1 MGTSGEQ
8 WRVIGALASTL
19 DERIGAMS
27 ASLVLIKH
35 NGEQVDVALKHPKTI
50 IGRHTDC
57 QIRIPDVSVS
67 RQHCELSVT
76 DGRVV
81 IRDLGSSNG
90 TFVNRRRIS
99 STELA
104 PADLI
109 NVGKFIFVIRIDGK
123 PEAIDSED
131 SLEDGMAT
139 QAPAVVQTPAP
150 KPASKPAPKP
160 VPQPANAKSGRGSLT
175 DPNAD
180 SSVVDFDFL
189 DEKDAPKL

>member
-1 MGTSGEQ
+1 MRT
-8 WRVIGALASTL
+8 R
-19 DERIGAMS
+19 ERIGAMS
-27 ASLVLIKH
+27 ASLVLVKQS
-35 NGEQVDVALKHPKTI
+35 GEQVEVSLKHAKTI

-67 RQHCELSVT
+67 RQHCEISVA

-81 IRDLGSSNG
+81 VRDLGSSNG
-90 TFVNRRRIS
+90 TYVNRRRIS

-109 NVGKFIFVIRIDGK
+109 NVGKFIFVVRLDGK
-123 PEAIDSED
+123 PEAIDSD
-131 SLEDGMAT
+131 DALEDGMAT
-139 QAPAVVQTPAP
+139 QAGSAIATAQPVAPPPKPKAQPLPAT
-150 KPASKPAPKP
+150 KPASAGMGK
-160 VPQPANAKSGRGSLT
+160 GSLV
-175 DPNAD
+175 DANSD

>member
-1 MGTSGEQ
+1 MT
-8 WRVIGALASTL
+8 
-19 DERIGAMS
+19 

-35 NGEQVDVALKHPKTI
+35 SQEQVEVPLKHAKTI

-57 QIRIPDVSVS
+57 AIRIPDVSVS
-67 RQHCELSVT
+67 RQHCELSMA

-90 TFVNRRRIS
+90 TYVNRRRIS

-109 NVGKFIFVIRIDGK
+109 NVGKFVFVVRIDGK
-123 PEAIDSED
+123 PEAIDPQD

-139 QAPAVVQTPAP
+139 QVAATVAPAAAPVKVPP
-150 KPASKPAPKP
+150 KPATKPPQKPASAAAGK
-160 VPQPANAKSGRGSLT
+160 GSLL
-175 DPNAD
+175 DANSD

>member
-1 MGTSGEQ
+1 MT
-8 WRVIGALASTL
+8 
-19 DERIGAMS
+19 

-35 NGEQVDVALKHPKTI
+35 SGEQVDVALKHPKTI

-57 QIRIPDVSVS
+57 TIRIPDVSVS
-67 RQHCELSVT
+67 RQHCEISVT
-76 DGRVV
+76 DGRVA

-90 TFVNRRRIS
+90 TYVNRRRIS

-109 NVGKFIFVIRIDGK
+109 NVGKFVFVVRIDGK
-123 PEAIDSED
+123 PEGIDSQD

-139 QAPAVVQTPAP
+139 QVAATVAPSPVVTKPLP
-150 KPASKPAPKP
+150 KSVPKAAGSASGK
-160 VPQPANAKSGRGSLT
+160 GSLI
-175 DPNAD
+175 DANSD
-180 SSVVDFDFL
+180 SSVADFDFL

>member
-1 MGTSGEQ
+1 MT
-8 WRVIGALASTL
+8 AA
-19 DERIGAMS
+19 
-27 ASLVLIKH
+27 LVLIKH
-35 NGEQVDVALKHPKTI
+35 SGEQVEVPLKHPKTI

-67 RQHCELSVT
+67 RQHCEIAVA

-81 IRDLGSSNG
+81 VRDLGSSNG
-90 TFVNRRRIS
+90 TYVNRRRIS

-109 NVGKFIFVIRIDGK
+109 NVGKFIFVVRLDGK
-123 PEAIDSED
+123 PEAIDSD
-131 SLEDGMAT
+131 DALEDGMAT
-139 QAPAVVQTPAP
+139 QVAATLTAPQPVAVPP
-150 KPASKPAPKP
+150 KPQPRQASKPASAGLGK
-160 VPQPANAKSGRGSLT
+160 GSLV
-175 DPNAD
+175 DANSD

>member
-1 MGTSGEQ
+1 MTAALVLVKHSGEQ
-8 WRVIGALASTL
+8 IEVP
-19 DERIGAMS
+19 
-27 ASLVLIKH
+27 
-35 NGEQVDVALKHPKTI
+35 LKHAKTI

-67 RQHCELSVT
+67 RQHCEIAVA

-81 IRDLGSSNG
+81 VRDLGSSNG
-90 TFVNRRRIS
+90 TYVNRRRIS

-109 NVGKFIFVIRIDGK
+109 NVGKFIFVVRLDGK
-123 PEAIDSED
+123 PEAIDSD
-131 SLEDGMAT
+131 DALEDGMAT
-139 QAPAVVQTPAP
+139 QVAATVTAPQPVVPPKPQSKPQA
-150 KPASKPAPKP
+150 KPASKA
-160 VPQPANAKSGRGSLT
+160 ANAGMGKGSLV
-175 DPNAD
+175 DANSD

>member
-1 MGTSGEQ
+1 MTAALVLVKHSGEQ
-8 WRVIGALASTL
+8 IEVP
-19 DERIGAMS
+19 
-27 ASLVLIKH
+27 
-35 NGEQVDVALKHPKTI
+35 LKHAKTI

-67 RQHCELSVT
+67 RQHCEIAVA

-81 IRDLGSSNG
+81 VRDLGSSNG
-90 TFVNRRRIS
+90 TYVNRRRIS

-109 NVGKFIFVIRIDGK
+109 NVGKFIFVVRLDGK
-123 PEAIDSED
+123 PEAIDSD
-131 SLEDGMAT
+131 DALEDGMAT
-139 QAPAVVQTPAP
+139 QVAATVTAPQPVVVPP
-150 KPASKPAPKP
+150 KPQARPASKPASAGLGK
-160 VPQPANAKSGRGSLT
+160 GSLV
-175 DPNAD
+175 DANSD

>member
-1 MGTSGEQ
+1 MTAALVLVKQSGEQ
-8 WRVIGALASTL
+8 I
-19 DERIGAMS
+19 E
-27 ASLVLIKH
+27 
-35 NGEQVDVALKHPKTI
+35 VALKHPKTI

-67 RQHCELSVT
+67 RQHCEIAVA

-81 IRDLGSSNG
+81 VRDLGSSNG
-90 TFVNRRRIS
+90 TYVNRRRIS

-109 NVGKFIFVIRIDGK
+109 NVGKFIFVVRLDGK
-123 PEAIDSED
+123 PEAIDSD
-131 SLEDGMAT
+131 DALEDGMAT
-139 QAPAVVQTPAP
+139 QAGASVPPPQPVAAPP
-150 KPASKPAPKP
+150 KPAVKPA
-160 VPQPANAKSGRGSLT
+160 AKSASGGMGKGSLV
-175 DPNAD
+175 DSNSD

>member
-1 MGTSGEQ
+1 MTAALVLVKHGGEQ
-8 WRVIGALASTL
+8 IEVP
-19 DERIGAMS
+19 
-27 ASLVLIKH
+27 
-35 NGEQVDVALKHPKTI
+35 LKHAKTI

-67 RQHCELSVT
+67 RQHCEIAVA

-81 IRDLGSSNG
+81 VRDLGSSNG
-90 TFVNRRRIS
+90 TYVNRRRIS

-109 NVGKFIFVIRIDGK
+109 NVGKFIFVVRLEGK
-123 PEAIDSED
+123 PEAIDSD
-131 SLEDGMAT
+131 DALEDGMAT
-139 QAPAVVQTPAP
+139 QVAATVTAPQPVVVPP
-150 KPASKPAPKP
+150 KPSSRSVSKPA
-160 VPQPANAKSGRGSLT
+160 NAGMGKGSLV
-175 DPNAD
+175 DANSD

>member
-1 MGTSGEQ
+1 MT
-8 WRVIGALASTL
+8 
-19 DERIGAMS
+19 

-35 NGEQVDVALKHPKTI
+35 SGEQVEVALKHPKTI

-67 RQHCELSVT
+67 RQHCELSMA

-90 TFVNRRRIS
+90 TYVNRRRIS

-109 NVGKFIFVIRIDGK
+109 NVGKFIFAVRIDGK

-139 QAPAVVQTPAP
+139 QAAAVVTPPPVTTPPRA
-150 KPASKPAPKP
+150 AAKPAPA
-160 VPQPANAKSGRGSLT
+160 VPGKGSLL
-175 DPNAD
+175 DANSD

>member
-1 MGTSGEQ
+1 MT
-8 WRVIGALASTL
+8 
-19 DERIGAMS
+19 

-35 NGEQVDVALKHPKTI
+35 SGEQLDVPLKHPKTI

-67 RQHCELSVT
+67 RQHCELSMA

-90 TFVNRRRIS
+90 TYVNRRRIS

-109 NVGKFIFVIRIDGK
+109 NVGKFIFVVRLDGK

-139 QAPAVVQTPAP
+139 QAPAAAPPAAP
-150 KPASKPAPKP
+150 KPAPRPTQKS
-160 VPQPANAKSGRGSLT
+160 AKAAGGKGSLV
-175 DPNAD
+175 DSNSD

>member
-1 MGTSGEQ
+1 MTAALVLVKHSGEQ
-8 WRVIGALASTL
+8 V
-19 DERIGAMS
+19 E
-27 ASLVLIKH
+27 V
-35 NGEQVDVALKHPKTI
+35 VLKHAKTI

-67 RQHCELSVT
+67 RQHCEVAVA

-81 IRDLGSSNG
+81 VRDLGSSNG
-90 TFVNRRRIS
+90 TYVNRRRIS

-109 NVGKFIFVIRIDGK
+109 NVGKFIFVVRLDGK
-123 PEAIDSED
+123 PEAIDSD
-131 SLEDGMAT
+131 DALEDGMAT
-139 QAPAVVQTPAP
+139 QVAATVTAPQPVVTPPKPPA
-150 KPASKPAPKP
+150 KPASKPASAGMGK
-160 VPQPANAKSGRGSLT
+160 GSLV
-175 DPNAD
+175 DANSD